1 MDWLETETRMI
12 RILPDEAICPARL
25 TLNLCRQFGEH
36 FPELRSG
43 V

>member
-1 MDWLETETRMI
+1 MDGLETKAHMI
-12 RILPDEAICPARL
+12 RILPKDSICPTSLA
-25 TLNLCRQFGEH
+25 LNLCGQFGEH